1 MLLTVLV
8 PAYNEEATILT
19 VLERVNAKAIADVT
33 LEVIVVDDGSSDGTA
48 ALLEANPSLYA
59 KFVKL
64 PRNGGKGA
72 AVRAGLRE
80 ATGDYVVFQDAD
92 LEYDPAD
99 YAKLLEPVRRFDAD
113 VVMGSRMLAPEF
125 TRVHYFWHK
134 RGNEFLTFIFNL
146 VNNTTF
152 TDTYTCYL
160 LYRRSLLEPSELESD
175 GWEQHAEILSRLV
188 RRAKAIYEVPVTYAG
203 RTYAEGKKIRASH
216 ALDVIGMILRRRI
229 AAFWE
234 FPWTATTS
242 THTDTKTTNGQ
253 ASPSFPSKDRSSTVE
268 A

>member
-19 VLERVNAKAIADVT
+19 VLERVSAKPIPDVT
-33 LEVIVVDDGSSDGTA
+33 LEVIVIDDGSKDGTA

-59 KFVKL
+59 KFIKL
-64 PRNGGKGA
+64 PQNGGKGA
-72 AVRAGLRE
+72 AVRAGLQQ

-99 YAKLLEPVRRFDAD
+99 FAKLILPVQRFDAD

-134 RGNEFLTFIFNL
+134 RGNELLTFVFNL

-160 LYRRSLLEPSELESD
+160 LYRRSLLEPAELKSD
-175 GWEQHAEILSRLV
+175 GWEQHAEILSHLV

-216 ALDVIGMILRRRI
+216 AVDVIGMIVRRRI

-234 FPWTATTS
+234 SPWTRTTITS
-242 THTDTKTTNGQ
+242 TATKTTNGQ
-253 ASPSFPSKDRSSTVE
+253 SSPSSPSKSPSSTAE

>member
-1 MLLTVLV
+1 M
-8 PAYNEEATILT
+8 T
-19 VLERVNAKAIADVT
+19 VLERVNARIIPDVA
-33 LEVIVVDDGSSDGTA
+33 LEVIVVDDGSKDGTA
-48 ALLEANPSLYA
+48 KLLEARPSLYT
-59 KFVKL
+59 KFLKL
-64 PRNGGKGA
+64 PQNGGKGA
-72 AVRAGLRE
+72 AVRAGLRH
-80 ATGDYVVFQDAD
+80 ATGDYVLFQDAD

-99 YAKLLEPVRRFDAD
+99 YARLLEPIRRFDAD

-134 RGNEFLTFIFNL
+134 RGNELLTFIFNL

-160 LYRRSLLEPSELESD
+160 LYRRSLLEPTELESD

-188 RRAKAIYEVPVTYAG
+188 RRAKTIYEVPVTYAG

-216 ALDVIGMILRRRI
+216 ALDVVGMILRRRI

-234 FPWTATTS
+234 SPWTTTTTTS
-242 THTDTKTTNGQ
+242 TRTDTKITNGQ
-253 ASPSFPSKDRSSTVE
+253 SSSPSSFSKDRSSTG
-268 A
+268 AASFNRSSTS